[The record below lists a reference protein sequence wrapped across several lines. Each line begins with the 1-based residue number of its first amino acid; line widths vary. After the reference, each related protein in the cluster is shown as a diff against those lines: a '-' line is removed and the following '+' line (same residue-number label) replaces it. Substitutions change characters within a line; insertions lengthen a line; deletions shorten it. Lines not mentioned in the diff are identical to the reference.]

1 MLHQAINEK
10 ELLKQVSKNNEKA
23 FKILFDLYHGR
34 IFNYVLRIIKSH
46 QVVHLLKYFVF
57 LLFIGCQHKQAP
69 PFSKS
74 AQEALSTFELEPGFK
89 IELVASE
96 PLLNDP
102 VDMEIDEN
110 GKMYVAEMKGV
121 PFDESGTGSVKV
133 LTDTDGDGVL
143 DKSTI
148 FADSLILPSGVMRW
162 KKGLL
167 VTDPPHV
174 YYFEDTNGDN
184 KADIKRILLTGFDS
198 TDLESNVNNPTFG
211 LDNWIY
217 VGNGG
222 TQNKDIYY
230 PDKPGGTRLPDN
242 ARGRMVRFRP
252 QQYQLEMMSTRT
264 QFGYSF
270 DAWGNRFMVSNA
282 NHIYQEAIAAKYLK
296 RNTHLLVAN
305 ATQQISDHGS
315 AADVFP
321 ITKNPE
327 NQLLTDIG
335 VFTSASGITN
345 YLGGAFPAA
354 FNSNTSFTAEPAQN
368 LVHVDHLDPKASLF
382 SAARVGKHKEF
393 LASTDPWFRP
403 VNMHVGP
410 DGALYVVDFYRQ
422 FIEGPAFMDE
432 QVVKTG
438 NMYNGTEKG
447 RIYRIS
453 AAGAAPPAWIKSMD
467 LGKVTDEQL
476 VEKLADNNIWW
487 RRNAQR
493 MLLDRQAK
501 NTVSSLVRMA
511 HNTASPMA
519 RLHALWTLEGM
530 NEMNNDLITVALKD
544 PEPGIRQNAIRLAE
558 IHLETSPGLVPALI
572 KLKDDTAAA
581 TRFQLLCTLG
591 FVDTPEAN
599 EARQELLFKD
609 IADEW
614 VQVAALSAPPS
625 QNDGLLQAV
634 LAKFQPTVPAYG
646 SMVQRLSAMAA
657 ASQQTETVHQLLQ
670 KAITPIADTGVKWQ
684 AFILKG
690 IALGLKSK
698 KQVSPELQKERS
710 SLVQTFFEHP
720 SVAAREGTLQ
730 ILQIIGIDKEQSLTV
745 MPKAKTIAADNTLPA
760 DQRAL
765 AVGFLALQD
774 AKPYASLLEKLI
786 TPTQPAPVQLAAIRM
801 LSSIPDITV
810 SKHVLSEWPSL
821 TPELR
826 EAALNTFLVRPFN
839 LPRVRLLLD
848 AIEEGRIPQSSLGW
862 SRSVVLMRDIP
873 DSMKPRSRALLTK
886 TNEKRKDVIEKYQA
900 ALQLTGHEAQGKA
913 LFEKNCSLCHQR
925 GGADGNAFGP
935 DLSTVKNWMP
945 EKLVANILDPG
956 ISMPIGYDLWNVELK
971 SGQVKQGI
979 ISSETAAAITLKNPG
994 GAETTFAREDIQR
1007 LKALN
1012 MSAMP
1017 VGLEQQLS
1025 QQEMMDVVTFLR
1037 SK

>member
-1 MLHQAINEK
+1 M
-10 ELLKQVSKNNEKA
+10 
-23 FKILFDLYHGR
+23 
-34 IFNYVLRIIKSH
+34 NYPLIYKRGKFP
-46 QVVHLLKYFVF
+46 LLKYCIF
-57 LLFIGCQHKQAP
+57 LALIGCQHKPLP
-69 PFSKS
+69 PISKS
-74 AQEALSTFELEPGFK
+74 AQEALSTFELEPGFN

-133 LTDTDGDGVL
+133 LTDTDGDGVM

-174 YYFEDTNGDN
+174 YYFEDTDGDN
-184 KADIKRILLTGFDS
+184 KADIKKIMLTGFDS

-217 VGNGG
+217 LGNGG

-230 PDKPGGTRLPDN
+230 QDKPGGTRLPDN
-242 ARGRMVRFRP
+242 ARGRMVRFKP
-252 QQYQLEMMSTRT
+252 EEYKLEMMSTRT
-264 QFGYSF
+264 QYGFAF

-282 NHIYQEAIAAKYLK
+282 NHIYQEAIAAQYLK
-296 RNTHLLVAN
+296 RNPDLIVAN

-327 NQLLTDIG
+327 NQLLTDVG
-335 VFTSASGITN
+335 VFTSACGITN
-345 YLGGAFPAA
+345 YLGGAFPAE
-354 FNSNTSFTAEPAQN
+354 FNTNTSFTAEPAQN
-368 LVHVDHLDPKASLF
+368 LVHVDHLDPKGSLF
-382 SAARVGKHKEF
+382 SAGRVGKHKEF
-393 LASTDPWFRP
+393 LASTDPYFRP
-403 VNMHVGP
+403 VNMYVGP

-422 FIEGPAFMDE
+422 FIEGPEFMDE
-432 QVVKTG
+432 QVVKHAD
-438 NMYNGTEKG
+438 MYNGTDKG

-453 AAGAAPPAWIKSMD
+453 KSGAAPADWIKHMD
-467 LGKVTDEQL
+467 LGKATDEQL

-493 MLLDRQAK
+493 ILLDRKAK
-501 NTVSSLVRMA
+501 NVVPALIKMA
-511 HNTASPMA
+511 QNTASA
-519 RLHALWTLEGM
+519 VGRLHALWTLEGM
-530 NEMNNDLITVALKD
+530 NELTNDLVAIALKD
-544 PEPGIRQNAIRLAE
+544 PEPGIRQNAIRIAE
-558 IHLETSPGLVPALI
+558 IRLETSPVLVPALI
-572 KLKDDTAAA
+572 KLKDDAAAA

-591 FVDTPEAN
+591 SINTPEAST
-599 EARQELLFKD
+599 ARQELLFKD
-609 IADEW
+609 IKDEW
-614 VQVAALSAPPS
+614 VQVAALSAPPD
-625 QNDGLLQAV
+625 QNGGLLDAV
-634 LAKFQPTVPAYG
+634 LAKFQPSVPAFG
-646 SMVQRLSAMAA
+646 SLVQRLSAMAA
-657 ASQQTETVHQLLQ
+657 AGENTEAVHQLLQ
-670 KAITPIADTGVKWQ
+670 KATTPIADTGVTWQ

-690 IALGLKSK
+690 IAQGLKNK
-698 KQVSPELQKERS
+698 KPVSPVLEKERS
-710 SLVQTFFEHP
+710 LLVQTFFENP
-720 SVAAREGTLQ
+720 SIATREGALQ
-730 ILQIIGIDKEQSLTV
+730 ILQIIGIAKEQTLTA
-745 MPKAKTIAADNTLPA
+745 MAKAKTIAGNGAMPA
-760 DQRAL
+760 AQRAL

-774 AKPYASLLEKLI
+774 AKPYAAFLEKLI

-801 LSSIPDITV
+801 LSSIPDQTV
-810 SKHVLSEWPSL
+810 SKHVLGEWPSL

-839 LPRVRLLLD
+839 LLRVTLLLD
-848 AIEEGRIPQSSLGW
+848 AIQEGRVPQSSLGW
-862 SRSVVLMRDIP
+862 SRTVVLMRDIP
-873 DSMKPRSRALLTK
+873 DSMKVRSRALLTK

-900 ALQLTGHEAQGKA
+900 ALKLTGHEAQGKVV
-913 LFEKNCSLCHQR
+913 FEKNCSLCHQR

-971 SGQVKQGI
+971 NGDVKQGI
-979 ISSETAAAITLKNPG
+979 ISSETAAAVTLKNPG
-994 GAETTFAREDIQR
+994 GAETIFAREDIQS

-1025 QQEMMDVVTFLR
+1025 QQEMIDVVSFLR